1 MKIVIPDNIK
11 GLIFDCDGTLVD
23 SMPLHMKAWEE
34 AFRQFNT
41 RFDYDYLY
49 SLKGMKETDIIKL
62 YNKTFTTDLI
72 PEDIVQVKHDY
83 FTENIDSVKPIALI
97 VDIAKTYYK
106 KLPLAVVSGSVGSI
120 VHKEL
125 QVIGIF
131 DLFDVIIT
139 ADDPYKPKPAP
150 DVFLA
155 AAKKIKVDPKD
166 CIVFE
171 DGDAGLEAALK
182 AGMEIVDIRNYVAGI
197 L

>member
-1 MKIVIPDNIK
+1 MKIEIPENIK

-34 AFRQFNT
+34 AFKQFKT

-49 SLKGMKETDIIKL
+49 SLKGMKETEIIKL
-62 YNKTFTTDLI
+62 YNRTFNTNLD
-72 PEDIVQVKHDY
+72 PEGIVQVKHDY
-83 FTENIDSVKPIALI
+83 FAENINSVTPIKPI

-106 KLPLAVVSGSVGSI
+106 KLPLAVVSGSVKSI

-125 QVIGIF
+125 EVIGIF
-131 DLFDVIIT
+131 DLFDIIIT

-150 DVFLA
+150 EIFLA
-155 AAKKIKVDPKD
+155 AAEKIKAAPKD

-171 DGDAGLEAALK
+171 DGDPGLEAAVN
-182 AGMEIVDIRNYVAGI
+182 AGMQTVDIRKYVPGI